1 MKRLIAEKM
10 RNLNIKE
17 SFGRFT
23 LPLFLL
29 TLLPFMANG
38 QNVKMDKG
46 EADDIL
52 FNELKTSLPPSSFKE
67 EVVKENDVVEKTN
80 ERNVFKVIGES
91 YQIES
96 LRSDFYVLRK
106 GDKYVP
112 LYDASHPLESFV
124 NLLMNKVKDNRHP
137 ILITHHQ
144 YGHVV
149 KKLKMPM
156 ANLFNLLGR
165 TMDIYCFVTS
175 IDKKTVNG
183 VLVFHNPKDD
193 IIHLFEVSA
202 ETMAITKGDAVINA
216 DLYSNIPQDNI
227 RSLFKERNKK

>member
-1 MKRLIAEKM
+1 MKKKVL
-10 RNLNIKE
+10 
-17 SFGRFT
+17 
-23 LPLFLL
+23 LL
-29 TLLPFMANG
+29 TYVFAWLLVGMANG
-38 QNVKMDKG
+38 QNAKMDKA
-46 EADDIL
+46 EADEL
-52 FNELKTSLPPSSFKE
+52 LYNELKTALPPTSFKE
-67 EVVKENDVVEKTN
+67 ENVGTEDIVEKTH
-80 ERNVFKVIGES
+80 ERNVLKVVGKS

-96 LRSDFYVLRK
+96 LRSDFYVTQK
-106 GDKYVP
+106 GGRYVA
-112 LYDASHPLESFV
+112 LYDASHPMESFV
-124 NLLMNKVKDNRHP
+124 NLLLNKVKDNRHP

-144 YGHVV
+144 YGNVI

-165 TMDIYCFVTS
+165 TMEIYCFVTS

-202 ETMAITKGDAVINA
+202 ETLAVTKGDAVINA